1 MRDILIAEDNALL
14 AKGICTALKSE
25 RYRVRH
31 VADGAAALAAIAE
44 QRPDVLVLDI
54 MMPNTDGITVCRT
67 IRRTDAH
74 LPILML
80 TARGLDSQKV
90 EGLSAGADDYLTT
103 PFSIAEL
110 IARIAALLRRAL
122 LAAPTGAGVFAFGSS
137 TVDAS
142 TLTITASDGTSQRIL
157 PRELGFLR
165 LFAENPGKVFT
176 RDDLLDRFWGVSYY
190 GTTRT
195 LDQRLAPPQETRCR
209 RLMHRGR
216 TWHRIQI
223 RSCIM
228 NSRFRTPTVLTCTKA
243 ETRCPLRHLT
253 SKGLISSEK

>member
-1 MRDILIAEDNALL
+1 MRDILVAEDNALL

-44 QRPDVLVLDI
+44 RRPDVLVLDI
-54 MMPNTDGITVCRT
+54 MMPKMDGITVCRT

-90 EGLSAGADDYLTT
+90 EGLSAGADDYLPK

-110 IARIAALLRRAL
+110 LARIAALLRRAL
-122 LAAPTGAGVFAFGSS
+122 LAAPESAADTFAFGAA

-142 TLTITASDGTSQRIL
+142 TLTVTASDGTSQRLL
-157 PRELGFLR
+157 PRELGLLR
-165 LFAENPGKVFT
+165 LFAENPGKVFS

-195 LDQRLAPPQETRCR
+195 LDQRLMLLRKKLGSDAA
-209 RLMHRGR
+209 
-216 TWHRIQI
+216 RIE
-223 RSCIM
+223 SVHGVGY
-228 NSRFRTPTVLTCTKA
+228 RFATDPA
-243 ETRCPLRHLT
+243 
-253 SKGLISSEK
+253 

>member
-1 MRDILIAEDNALL
+1 MRDILVAEDNALL

-31 VADGAAALAAIAE
+31 VADGAAALAAVAE
-44 QRPDVLVLDI
+44 RRPDVLVLDI
-54 MMPNTDGITVCRT
+54 MMPKMDGITVCRT

-90 EGLSAGADDYLTT
+90 EGLSAGADDYLTK

-110 IARIAALLRRAL
+110 LARIAALLRRAL
-122 LAAPTGAGVFAFGSS
+122 LAAPESAADTFAFGAA

-142 TLTITASDGTSQRIL
+142 TLTVTASDGTSQRLL
-157 PRELGFLR
+157 PRELRLLK
-165 LFAENPGKVFT
+165 LFAENPGKVFS
-176 RDDLLDRFWGVSYY
+176 RDELLDRSWGVSYY

-195 LDQRLAPPQETRCR
+195 LDQRLMLLRKKLGSDATRIESV
-209 RLMHRGR
+209 HGVGYKYVPAGG
-216 TWHRIQI
+216 
-223 RSCIM
+223 S
-228 NSRFRTPTVLTCTKA
+228 
-243 ETRCPLRHLT
+243 
-253 SKGLISSEK
+253 

>member
-1 MRDILIAEDNALL
+1 MRDILVAEDNALL

-31 VADGAAALAAIAE
+31 VADGAAALAAVAE
-44 QRPDVLVLDI
+44 RRPDVLVLDI
-54 MMPNTDGITVCRT
+54 MMPKMDGITVCRT

-90 EGLSAGADDYLTT
+90 EGLSAGADDYLTK

-110 IARIAALLRRAL
+110 LARIAALLRRAL
-122 LAAPTGAGVFAFGSS
+122 LAAPQSAADTFAFGAA

-142 TLTITASDGTSQRIL
+142 TLTVTASDGTSQRLL
-157 PRELGFLR
+157 PRELRLLK
-165 LFAENPGKVFT
+165 LFAENPGKVFS
-176 RDDLLDRFWGVSYY
+176 RDELLDRFWGVSYY

-195 LDQRLAPPQETRCR
+195 LDQRLMLLRKKLGSDATRIESV
-209 RLMHRGR
+209 HGVGYKYVPAGG
-216 TWHRIQI
+216 
-223 RSCIM
+223 S
-228 NSRFRTPTVLTCTKA
+228 
-243 ETRCPLRHLT
+243 
-253 SKGLISSEK
+253 

>member
-1 MRDILIAEDNALL
+1 MRDILVAEDNALL

-44 QRPDVLVLDI
+44 RRPDVLVLDI
-54 MMPNTDGITVCRT
+54 MMPKTDGITVCRT

-90 EGLSAGADDYLTT
+90 EGLSAGADDYLTK

-110 IARIAALLRRAL
+110 LARIAALLRRAL
-122 LAAPTGAGVFAFGSS
+122 LAAPESAADTFAFGAA

-142 TLTITASDGTSQRIL
+142 TLTVTASDGTSQRLL
-157 PRELGFLR
+157 PRELGLLK
-165 LFAENPGKVFT
+165 LFAENPGKVFS
-176 RDDLLDRFWGVSYY
+176 RDDLLDCFWGVSYY

-195 LDQRLAPPQETRCR
+195 LDQRLMLLRKKLGSDATRIESV
-209 RLMHRGR
+209 HGVGYKYVPAGG
-216 TWHRIQI
+216 
-223 RSCIM
+223 S
-228 NSRFRTPTVLTCTKA
+228 
-243 ETRCPLRHLT
+243 
-253 SKGLISSEK
+253 

>member
-1 MRDILIAEDNALL
+1 MRDILVAEDNALL

-44 QRPDVLVLDI
+44 RRPDVLVLDI
-54 MMPNTDGITVCRT
+54 MMPKTDGITVCRT

-90 EGLSAGADDYLTT
+90 EGLSAGADDYLTK
-103 PFSIAEL
+103 PFSIVEL
-110 IARIAALLRRAL
+110 LARIAALLRRAL
-122 LAAPTGAGVFAFGSS
+122 LAAPESAADTFAFGAA

-142 TLTITASDGTSQRIL
+142 TLTVTASDGTSQRLL
-157 PRELGFLR
+157 PRELKLLK
-165 LFAENPGKVFT
+165 LFAENPGKVFS
-176 RDDLLDRFWGVSYY
+176 RDELLDRFWGVSYY

-195 LDQRLAPPQETRCR
+195 LDQRLM
-209 RLMHRGR
+209 RLRKKLGSDAA
-216 TWHRIQI
+216 RIE
-223 RSCIM
+223 SVHGVGYKYVPA
-228 NSRFRTPTVLTCTKA
+228 SG
-243 ETRCPLRHLT
+243 
-253 SKGLISSEK
+253 S

>member
-1 MRDILIAEDNALL
+1 MRDILVAEDNALL

-44 QRPDVLVLDI
+44 RRPDVLVLDI
-54 MMPNTDGITVCRT
+54 MMPKMDGITVCRT

-90 EGLSAGADDYLTT
+90 EGLSAGADDYLTK

-110 IARIAALLRRAL
+110 LARIAALLRRAL
-122 LAAPTGAGVFAFGSS
+122 LAAPESAADTFAFGAA

-142 TLTITASDGTSQRIL
+142 TLTVTASDGTSQRLL
-157 PRELGFLR
+157 PRELGLLR
-165 LFAENPGKVFT
+165 LFAENPCKVFS

-195 LDQRLAPPQETRCR
+195 LDQRLMLLRKKLGSDAA
-209 RLMHRGR
+209 
-216 TWHRIQI
+216 RIE
-223 RSCIM
+223 SVHGVGYKYVPAGG
-228 NSRFRTPTVLTCTKA
+228 S
-243 ETRCPLRHLT
+243 
-253 SKGLISSEK
+253 

>member
-1 MRDILIAEDNALL
+1 MRDILVAEDNALL

-31 VADGAAALAAIAE
+31 VADGAAALAAVAE
-44 QRPDVLVLDI
+44 RRPDVLVLDI
-54 MMPNTDGITVCRT
+54 MMPKMDGITVCRT

-90 EGLSAGADDYLTT
+90 EGLSAGADDYLTK

-110 IARIAALLRRAL
+110 LARIAALLRRAL
-122 LAAPTGAGVFAFGSS
+122 LAAPESAADTFAFGAA

-142 TLTITASDGTSQRIL
+142 TLTVTASDGTSQRLL
-157 PRELGFLR
+157 PRELRLLK
-165 LFAENPGKVFT
+165 LFAENPGKVFS
-176 RDDLLDRFWGVSYY
+176 RDELLDRLWGVSYY

-195 LDQRLAPPQETRCR
+195 LDQRLMLLRKKLGSDATRIESV
-209 RLMHRGR
+209 HGVGYKYVPAGG
-216 TWHRIQI
+216 
-223 RSCIM
+223 S
-228 NSRFRTPTVLTCTKA
+228 
-243 ETRCPLRHLT
+243 
-253 SKGLISSEK
+253 

>member
-1 MRDILIAEDNALL
+1 MRDILVAEDNALL

-44 QRPDVLVLDI
+44 RRPDVLVLDI

-90 EGLSAGADDYLTT
+90 EGLSAGADDYLTK

-110 IARIAALLRRAL
+110 LARIAALLRRAL
-122 LAAPTGAGVFAFGSS
+122 LAAPESAADTFAFGAA

-142 TLTITASDGTSQRIL
+142 TLTVTASDGTSQRLL
-157 PRELGFLR
+157 PRELRLLK
-165 LFAENPGKVFT
+165 LFAENPGKVFS
-176 RDDLLDRFWGVSYY
+176 RDELLDRFWGVSYY

-195 LDQRLAPPQETRCR
+195 LDQRLMLLRKKLGSDATRIESVHGVGYRFAPDP
-209 RLMHRGR
+209 
-216 TWHRIQI
+216 
-223 RSCIM
+223 
-228 NSRFRTPTVLTCTKA
+228 A
-243 ETRCPLRHLT
+243 
-253 SKGLISSEK
+253 

>member
-1 MRDILIAEDNALL
+1 MRDILVAEDNALL
-14 AKGICTALKSE
+14 AKGICTAFKSE

-44 QRPDVLVLDI
+44 RRPDVLVLDI
-54 MMPNTDGITVCRT
+54 MMPKTDGITVCRT

-90 EGLSAGADDYLTT
+90 EGLSAGADDYLPK

-110 IARIAALLRRAL
+110 LARIAALLRRAL
-122 LAAPTGAGVFAFGSS
+122 LAAPESAADTFAFGAA

-142 TLTITASDGTSQRIL
+142 TLTVTASDGTSQRLL
-157 PRELGFLR
+157 PRELRLLK
-165 LFAENPGKVFT
+165 LFAENPGKVFS
-176 RDDLLDRFWGVSYY
+176 RDELLDRFWGVSYY

-195 LDQRLAPPQETRCR
+195 LDQRLMLLRKKLGSDAARIESVHGVGYRFAPDP
-209 RLMHRGR
+209 
-216 TWHRIQI
+216 
-223 RSCIM
+223 
-228 NSRFRTPTVLTCTKA
+228 A
-243 ETRCPLRHLT
+243 
-253 SKGLISSEK
+253 

>member
-1 MRDILIAEDNALL
+1 MRDILVAEDNALL

-44 QRPDVLVLDI
+44 RRPDVLVLDI
-54 MMPNTDGITVCRT
+54 MMPKMDGITVCRT

-90 EGLSAGADDYLTT
+90 EGLSAGADDYLPK

-110 IARIAALLRRAL
+110 LARIAALLRRAL
-122 LAAPTGAGVFAFGSS
+122 LAAPESAADTFAFGAA

-142 TLTITASDGTSQRIL
+142 TLTVTASDGTSQRLL
-157 PRELGFLR
+157 PRELGLLR
-165 LFAENPGKVFT
+165 LFAENPGKVFS

-195 LDQRLAPPQETRCR
+195 LDQRLMLLRKKLGSDAARIESVHGVGYRFAPDP
-209 RLMHRGR
+209 
-216 TWHRIQI
+216 
-223 RSCIM
+223 
-228 NSRFRTPTVLTCTKA
+228 A
-243 ETRCPLRHLT
+243 
-253 SKGLISSEK
+253 

>member
-1 MRDILIAEDNALL
+1 MRDILVAEDNALL

-44 QRPDVLVLDI
+44 RRPDVLVLDI
-54 MMPNTDGITVCRT
+54 MMPKMDGITVCRT

-90 EGLSAGADDYLTT
+90 EGLSAGADDYLTK

-110 IARIAALLRRAL
+110 LARIAALLRRAL
-122 LAAPTGAGVFAFGSS
+122 LAAPESAADTFAFGAA

-142 TLTITASDGTSQRIL
+142 TLTVTASDGTSQRLL
-157 PRELGFLR
+157 PRELRLLK
-165 LFAENPGKVFT
+165 LFAENPGKVFS
-176 RDDLLDRFWGVSYY
+176 RDELLDRFWGVSYY

-195 LDQRLAPPQETRCR
+195 LDQRLMLLRKKLGSDATRIESV
-209 RLMHRGR
+209 HGVGYKYVPAGG
-216 TWHRIQI
+216 
-223 RSCIM
+223 S
-228 NSRFRTPTVLTCTKA
+228 
-243 ETRCPLRHLT
+243 
-253 SKGLISSEK
+253 

>member
-1 MRDILIAEDNALL
+1 MRDILVAEDNALL

-44 QRPDVLVLDI
+44 RRPDVLVLDI
-54 MMPNTDGITVCRT
+54 MMPKMDGITVCRT

-80 TARGLDSQKV
+80 TARGLDAQKV
-90 EGLSAGADDYLTT
+90 EGLSAGADDYLTK

-110 IARIAALLRRAL
+110 LARIAALLRRAL
-122 LAAPTGAGVFAFGSS
+122 LAAPESAADTFAFGAA

-142 TLTITASDGTSQRIL
+142 TLTVTASDGTSQRLL
-157 PRELGFLR
+157 PRELRLLK
-165 LFAENPGKVFT
+165 LFAENPGKVFS
-176 RDDLLDRFWGVSYY
+176 RDELLDRFWGVSYY

-195 LDQRLAPPQETRCR
+195 LDQRLMLLRKKLGSDATRIESV
-209 RLMHRGR
+209 HGVGYKYVPAGG
-216 TWHRIQI
+216 
-223 RSCIM
+223 S
-228 NSRFRTPTVLTCTKA
+228 
-243 ETRCPLRHLT
+243 
-253 SKGLISSEK
+253 

>member
-1 MRDILIAEDNALL
+1 MRDILVAEDNALL

-44 QRPDVLVLDI
+44 RRPDVLVLDI
-54 MMPNTDGITVCRT
+54 MMPKMDGITVCRT

-90 EGLSAGADDYLTT
+90 EGLSAGADDYLPK

-110 IARIAALLRRAL
+110 LARIAALLRRAL
-122 LAAPTGAGVFAFGSS
+122 LAAPESAADTFAFGAA

-142 TLTITASDGTSQRIL
+142 TLTVTASDGTSQRLL
-157 PRELGFLR
+157 PRELRLLK
-165 LFAENPGKVFT
+165 LFAENPGKVFS
-176 RDDLLDRFWGVSYY
+176 RDELLDRFWGVSYY

-195 LDQRLAPPQETRCR
+195 LDQRLMLLRKKLGSDAA
-209 RLMHRGR
+209 
-216 TWHRIQI
+216 RIE
-223 RSCIM
+223 SVHGVGYKYVPAGG
-228 NSRFRTPTVLTCTKA
+228 S
-243 ETRCPLRHLT
+243 
-253 SKGLISSEK
+253 

>member
-1 MRDILIAEDNALL
+1 MRDILVAEDNALL

-44 QRPDVLVLDI
+44 RRPDVLVLDI
-54 MMPNTDGITVCRT
+54 MMPKTDGITVCRT

-90 EGLSAGADDYLTT
+90 EGLSAGADDYLPK

-110 IARIAALLRRAL
+110 LARIAALLRRAL
-122 LAAPTGAGVFAFGSS
+122 LAAPESAADTFAFGAA

-142 TLTITASDGTSQRIL
+142 TLTVTASDGTSQRLL
-157 PRELGFLR
+157 PRELGLLR
-165 LFAENPGKVFT
+165 LFAENPGKVFS

-195 LDQRLAPPQETRCR
+195 LDQRLMLLRKKLGSDAA
-209 RLMHRGR
+209 
-216 TWHRIQI
+216 RIE
-223 RSCIM
+223 SVHGVGYKYVPAGG
-228 NSRFRTPTVLTCTKA
+228 S
-243 ETRCPLRHLT
+243 
-253 SKGLISSEK
+253 

>member
-1 MRDILIAEDNALL
+1 MRDILVAEDNALL

-44 QRPDVLVLDI
+44 RRPDVLVLDI
-54 MMPNTDGITVCRT
+54 MMPKMDGITVCRT

-90 EGLSAGADDYLTT
+90 EGLSAGADDYLPK

-110 IARIAALLRRAL
+110 LARIAALLRRAL
-122 LAAPTGAGVFAFGSS
+122 LAAPESAADTFAFGAA

-142 TLTITASDGTSQRIL
+142 TLTVTASDGTSQRLL
-157 PRELGFLR
+157 PRELGLLK
-165 LFAENPGKVFT
+165 LFAENPGKVFS
-176 RDDLLDRFWGVSYY
+176 RDELLDRFWGVSYY

-195 LDQRLAPPQETRCR
+195 LDQRLMLLRKKLGSDAARIESVHGVGYRFAPDP
-209 RLMHRGR
+209 
-216 TWHRIQI
+216 
-223 RSCIM
+223 
-228 NSRFRTPTVLTCTKA
+228 A
-243 ETRCPLRHLT
+243 
-253 SKGLISSEK
+253 

>member
-1 MRDILIAEDNALL
+1 MRDILVAEDNALL

-44 QRPDVLVLDI
+44 RRPDVLVLDI
-54 MMPNTDGITVCRT
+54 MMPKMDGITVCRT

-90 EGLSAGADDYLTT
+90 EGLSAGADDYLTK

-110 IARIAALLRRAL
+110 LARIAALLRRAL
-122 LAAPTGAGVFAFGSS
+122 LAAPESAADTFAFGAA

-142 TLTITASDGTSQRIL
+142 TLAVTASDGTSQRLL
-157 PRELGFLR
+157 PRELRLLK
-165 LFAENPGKVFT
+165 LFAENPGKVFS
-176 RDDLLDRFWGVSYY
+176 RDELLDRFWGVSYY

-195 LDQRLAPPQETRCR
+195 LDQRLMLLRKKLGSDATRIESV
-209 RLMHRGR
+209 HGVGYKYVPA
-216 TWHRIQI
+216 
-223 RSCIM
+223 SG
-228 NSRFRTPTVLTCTKA
+228 S
-243 ETRCPLRHLT
+243 
-253 SKGLISSEK
+253 

>member
-1 MRDILIAEDNALL
+1 MRDILVAEDNALL

-44 QRPDVLVLDI
+44 RRPDVLVLDI
-54 MMPNTDGITVCRT
+54 MMPKTDGITVCRT

-90 EGLSAGADDYLTT
+90 EGLSAGADDYLPK

-110 IARIAALLRRAL
+110 LARIAALLRRAL
-122 LAAPTGAGVFAFGSS
+122 LAAPESAADTFAFGAA

-142 TLTITASDGTSQRIL
+142 TLTVTASDGTSQRLL
-157 PRELGFLR
+157 PRELGLLK
-165 LFAENPGKVFT
+165 LFAENPGKVFS

-195 LDQRLAPPQETRCR
+195 LDQRLMLLRKKLGSDAA
-209 RLMHRGR
+209 
-216 TWHRIQI
+216 RIE
-223 RSCIM
+223 SVHGVGYKYVPAGG
-228 NSRFRTPTVLTCTKA
+228 S
-243 ETRCPLRHLT
+243 
-253 SKGLISSEK
+253 

>member
-1 MRDILIAEDNALL
+1 MRDILVAEDNALL

-54 MMPNTDGITVCRT
+54 MMPKMDGITVCRT

-90 EGLSAGADDYLTT
+90 EGLSAGADDYLPK

-110 IARIAALLRRAL
+110 LARIAALLRRAL
-122 LAAPTGAGVFAFGSS
+122 LAAPEAAADTFAFGAA

-142 TLTITASDGTSQRIL
+142 TLTVTASDGTSQRLL
-157 PRELGFLR
+157 PRELRLLK
-165 LFAENPGKVFT
+165 LFAENPGKVFS
-176 RDDLLDRFWGVSYY
+176 RDELLDRFWGVSYY

-195 LDQRLAPPQETRCR
+195 LDQRLMLLRKKLGSDAA
-209 RLMHRGR
+209 
-216 TWHRIQI
+216 RIE
-223 RSCIM
+223 SVHGVGYKYVPAGG
-228 NSRFRTPTVLTCTKA
+228 S
-243 ETRCPLRHLT
+243 
-253 SKGLISSEK
+253 

>member
-1 MRDILIAEDNALL
+1 MRDILVAEDNALL

-44 QRPDVLVLDI
+44 RRPDVLVLDI
-54 MMPNTDGITVCRT
+54 IMPKMDGITVCRT

-90 EGLSAGADDYLTT
+90 EGLSAGADDYLPK

-110 IARIAALLRRAL
+110 LARIAALLRRAL
-122 LAAPTGAGVFAFGSS
+122 LAAPESAADTFAFGAA

-142 TLTITASDGTSQRIL
+142 TLTVTASDGTSQRLL
-157 PRELGFLR
+157 PRELGLLK
-165 LFAENPGKVFT
+165 LFAENPGKVFS

-195 LDQRLAPPQETRCR
+195 LDQRLMLLRKKLGSDAA
-209 RLMHRGR
+209 
-216 TWHRIQI
+216 RIE
-223 RSCIM
+223 SVHGVGYKYVPAGG
-228 NSRFRTPTVLTCTKA
+228 S
-243 ETRCPLRHLT
+243 
-253 SKGLISSEK
+253 

>member
-1 MRDILIAEDNALL
+1 MRDILVAEDNALL

-44 QRPDVLVLDI
+44 RRPDVLVLDI
-54 MMPNTDGITVCRT
+54 MMPKTDGITVCRT

-90 EGLSAGADDYLTT
+90 EGLSAGADDYLTK

-110 IARIAALLRRAL
+110 LARIAALLRRAL
-122 LAAPTGAGVFAFGSS
+122 LAAPESAADTFAFGAA

-142 TLTITASDGTSQRIL
+142 TLTVTASDGTSQRLL
-157 PRELGFLR
+157 PRELRLLK
-165 LFAENPGKVFT
+165 LFAENPGKVFS
-176 RDDLLDRFWGVSYY
+176 RDELLDRFWGVSYY

-195 LDQRLAPPQETRCR
+195 LDQRLMLLRKKLGSDATRIESV
-209 RLMHRGR
+209 HGVGYKYVPA
-216 TWHRIQI
+216 
-223 RSCIM
+223 SG
-228 NSRFRTPTVLTCTKA
+228 S
-243 ETRCPLRHLT
+243 
-253 SKGLISSEK
+253 

>member
-90 EGLSAGADDYLTT
+90 EGLSAGADDYLTK

-110 IARIAALLRRAL
+110 LARIAALLRRAL
-122 LAAPTGAGVFAFGSS
+122 LAAPQSAADTFAFGAA

-142 TLTITASDGTSQRIL
+142 TLTVTASDGTSQRLL
-157 PRELGFLR
+157 PRELGLLK
-165 LFAENPGKVFT
+165 LFAENPGKVFS

-195 LDQRLAPPQETRCR
+195 LDQRLMLLRKKLGSDAA
-209 RLMHRGR
+209 
-216 TWHRIQI
+216 RIE
-223 RSCIM
+223 SVHGVGYKYVPAGG
-228 NSRFRTPTVLTCTKA
+228 S
-243 ETRCPLRHLT
+243 
-253 SKGLISSEK
+253 

>member
-1 MRDILIAEDNALL
+1 MRDILVAEDNALL

-44 QRPDVLVLDI
+44 RRPDVLVLDI
-54 MMPNTDGITVCRT
+54 MMPKMDGITVCRT

-90 EGLSAGADDYLTT
+90 EGLSAGADDYLTK

-110 IARIAALLRRAL
+110 LARIAALLRRAL
-122 LAAPTGAGVFAFGSS
+122 LAAPQSAADTFAFGAA

-142 TLTITASDGTSQRIL
+142 TLTVTASDGTSQRLL
-157 PRELGFLR
+157 PRELRLLK
-165 LFAENPGKVFT
+165 LFAENPGKVFS
-176 RDDLLDRFWGVSYY
+176 RDELLDRFWGVSYY

-195 LDQRLAPPQETRCR
+195 LDQRLMLLRKKLGSDAA
-209 RLMHRGR
+209 
-216 TWHRIQI
+216 RIE
-223 RSCIM
+223 SVHGVGYKYVPAGG
-228 NSRFRTPTVLTCTKA
+228 S
-243 ETRCPLRHLT
+243 
-253 SKGLISSEK
+253 

>member
-1 MRDILIAEDNALL
+1 MRDILVAEDNALL

-31 VADGAAALAAIAE
+31 VADGEAALTAVAE
-44 QRPDVLVLDI
+44 RRPDVLVLDI
-54 MMPNTDGITVCRT
+54 MMPKMDGITVCRT

-90 EGLSAGADDYLTT
+90 EGLSAGADDYLPK

-110 IARIAALLRRAL
+110 LARIAALLRRAL
-122 LAAPTGAGVFAFGSS
+122 LAAPESAADTFAFGAA

-142 TLTITASDGTSQRIL
+142 TLTVTASDGTSQRLL
-157 PRELGFLR
+157 PRELGLLR
-165 LFAENPGKVFT
+165 LFAENPGKVFS

-195 LDQRLAPPQETRCR
+195 LDQRLMLLRKKLGSDAA
-209 RLMHRGR
+209 
-216 TWHRIQI
+216 RIE
-223 RSCIM
+223 SVHGVGYKYVPAGG
-228 NSRFRTPTVLTCTKA
+228 S
-243 ETRCPLRHLT
+243 
-253 SKGLISSEK
+253 

>member
-1 MRDILIAEDNALL
+1 MRDILVAEDNALL
-14 AKGICTALKSE
+14 AIGICTALKSE

-44 QRPDVLVLDI
+44 RRPDVLVLDI
-54 MMPNTDGITVCRT
+54 MMPKMDGLTVCRT

-90 EGLSAGADDYLTT
+90 EGLSAGADDYLTK

-110 IARIAALLRRAL
+110 LARIAALLRRAL
-122 LAAPTGAGVFAFGSS
+122 LAAPQSAADTFACGAA

-142 TLTITASDGTSQRIL
+142 TLTVTASDGTSQRLL
-157 PRELGFLR
+157 PRELRLLK
-165 LFAENPGKVFT
+165 LFAENPGKVFS
-176 RDDLLDRFWGVSYY
+176 RDELLDRFWGVSYY

-195 LDQRLAPPQETRCR
+195 LDQRLMLLRKKLGSDATRIESV
-209 RLMHRGR
+209 HGVGYKYVPAGG
-216 TWHRIQI
+216 
-223 RSCIM
+223 S
-228 NSRFRTPTVLTCTKA
+228 
-243 ETRCPLRHLT
+243 
-253 SKGLISSEK
+253 

>member
-1 MRDILIAEDNALL
+1 MRDILVAEDNALL

-44 QRPDVLVLDI
+44 RRPDVLVLDI
-54 MMPNTDGITVCRT
+54 MMPKTDGITVCRT

-90 EGLSAGADDYLTT
+90 EGLSAGADDYLTK

-110 IARIAALLRRAL
+110 LARIAALLRRAL
-122 LAAPTGAGVFAFGSS
+122 LAALESAADTFAFGAA

-142 TLTITASDGTSQRIL
+142 TLTVTASDGTSQRLL
-157 PRELGFLR
+157 PRELRLLK
-165 LFAENPGKVFT
+165 LFAENPGKVFS
-176 RDDLLDRFWGVSYY
+176 RDELLDRFWGVSYY

-195 LDQRLAPPQETRCR
+195 LDQRLMLLRKKLGSDATRIESV
-209 RLMHRGR
+209 HGVGYKYVPAGG
-216 TWHRIQI
+216 
-223 RSCIM
+223 S
-228 NSRFRTPTVLTCTKA
+228 
-243 ETRCPLRHLT
+243 
-253 SKGLISSEK
+253 

>member
-1 MRDILIAEDNALL
+1 MRDILVAEDNALL

-44 QRPDVLVLDI
+44 RRPDVLVLDI
-54 MMPNTDGITVCRT
+54 MMPKMDGITVCRT

-90 EGLSAGADDYLTT
+90 EGLSAGADDYLPK

-110 IARIAALLRRAL
+110 LARIAALLRRAL
-122 LAAPTGAGVFAFGSS
+122 LAAPESAADTFAFGAA

-142 TLTITASDGTSQRIL
+142 TLTVTASDGTSQRLL
-157 PRELGFLR
+157 PRELRLLK
-165 LFAENPGKVFT
+165 LFAENPGKVFS
-176 RDDLLDRFWGVSYY
+176 RDELLDRFWGVSYY

-195 LDQRLAPPQETRCR
+195 LDQRLMLLRKKLGSDATRIESV
-209 RLMHRGR
+209 HGVGYKYVPAGG
-216 TWHRIQI
+216 
-223 RSCIM
+223 S
-228 NSRFRTPTVLTCTKA
+228 
-243 ETRCPLRHLT
+243 
-253 SKGLISSEK
+253 

>member
-1 MRDILIAEDNALL
+1 MRDILVAEDNALL

-44 QRPDVLVLDI
+44 RRPDVLVLDI
-54 MMPNTDGITVCRT
+54 MMPKMDGITVCRT

-80 TARGLDSQKV
+80 TARGLDAQKV
-90 EGLSAGADDYLTT
+90 EGLSAGADDYLTK

-110 IARIAALLRRAL
+110 LARIAALLRRAL
-122 LAAPTGAGVFAFGSS
+122 LAAPESAADTFAFGAA

-142 TLTITASDGTSQRIL
+142 TLTVTASDGTSQRLL
-157 PRELGFLR
+157 PRELGLLR
-165 LFAENPGKVFT
+165 LFAENPGKVFS

-195 LDQRLAPPQETRCR
+195 LDQRLMLLRKKLGSDAA
-209 RLMHRGR
+209 
-216 TWHRIQI
+216 RIE
-223 RSCIM
+223 SVHGVGYKYVPAGG
-228 NSRFRTPTVLTCTKA
+228 S
-243 ETRCPLRHLT
+243 
-253 SKGLISSEK
+253 

>member
-1 MRDILIAEDNALL
+1 MRDILVAEDNALL

-31 VADGAAALAAIAE
+31 VADGAAALAAVAE
-44 QRPDVLVLDI
+44 RRPDVLVLDI
-54 MMPNTDGITVCRT
+54 MMPKMDGITVCRT

-90 EGLSAGADDYLTT
+90 EGLSAGADDYLTK

-110 IARIAALLRRAL
+110 LARITALLRRAL
-122 LAAPTGAGVFAFGSS
+122 LAAPQSAADTFAFGAA

-142 TLTITASDGTSQRIL
+142 TLTVTASDGTSQRLL
-157 PRELGFLR
+157 PRELRLLK
-165 LFAENPGKVFT
+165 LFAENPGKVFS
-176 RDDLLDRFWGVSYY
+176 RDELLDRFWGVSYY

-195 LDQRLAPPQETRCR
+195 LDQRLMLLRKKLGSDAA
-209 RLMHRGR
+209 
-216 TWHRIQI
+216 RIE
-223 RSCIM
+223 SVHGVGYKYVPAGG
-228 NSRFRTPTVLTCTKA
+228 S
-243 ETRCPLRHLT
+243 
-253 SKGLISSEK
+253 

>member
-44 QRPDVLVLDI
+44 QRPDMLVLDI

-90 EGLSAGADDYLTT
+90 EGLSAGADDYLTK

-110 IARIAALLRRAL
+110 LARIAALLRRAL
-122 LAAPTGAGVFAFGSS
+122 LAAPQSAADTFAFGAA

-142 TLTITASDGTSQRIL
+142 TLTVTASDGTSQRLL
-157 PRELGFLR
+157 PRELGLLK
-165 LFAENPGKVFT
+165 LFAENPGKVFS
-176 RDDLLDRFWGVSYY
+176 RDELLDRFWGVSYY

-195 LDQRLAPPQETRCR
+195 LDQRLMLLRKKLGSDATRIESV
-209 RLMHRGR
+209 HGVGYKYVPAGG
-216 TWHRIQI
+216 
-223 RSCIM
+223 S
-228 NSRFRTPTVLTCTKA
+228 
-243 ETRCPLRHLT
+243 
-253 SKGLISSEK
+253 

>member
-1 MRDILIAEDNALL
+1 MRDILVAEDNALL

-44 QRPDVLVLDI
+44 RRPDVLVLDI
-54 MMPNTDGITVCRT
+54 MMPKTDGITVCRT

-90 EGLSAGADDYLTT
+90 EGLSAGADDYLPK

-110 IARIAALLRRAL
+110 LARIAALLRRAL
-122 LAAPTGAGVFAFGSS
+122 LAAPESAADTFAFGAA

-142 TLTITASDGTSQRIL
+142 TLTVTASDGTSQRLL
-157 PRELGFLR
+157 PRELRLLK
-165 LFAENPGKVFT
+165 LFAENPGKVFS
-176 RDDLLDRFWGVSYY
+176 RDELLDRFWGVSYY

-195 LDQRLAPPQETRCR
+195 LDQRLMLLRKKLGSDAA
-209 RLMHRGR
+209 
-216 TWHRIQI
+216 RIE
-223 RSCIM
+223 SVHGVGYKYVPAGG
-228 NSRFRTPTVLTCTKA
+228 S
-243 ETRCPLRHLT
+243 
-253 SKGLISSEK
+253 

>member
-1 MRDILIAEDNALL
+1 MRDILVAEDNALL

-44 QRPDVLVLDI
+44 RRPDVLVLDI
-54 MMPNTDGITVCRT
+54 MMPKTDGITVCRT

-90 EGLSAGADDYLTT
+90 EGLSAGADDYLPK

-110 IARIAALLRRAL
+110 LARIAALLRRAL
-122 LAAPTGAGVFAFGSS
+122 LAAPESAADTFAFGAA

-142 TLTITASDGTSQRIL
+142 TLTVTASDGTSQRLL
-157 PRELGFLR
+157 PRELGLLK
-165 LFAENPGKVFT
+165 LFAENPGKVFS
-176 RDDLLDRFWGVSYY
+176 RDELLDRFWGVSYY

-195 LDQRLAPPQETRCR
+195 LDQRLMLLRKKLGSDAA
-209 RLMHRGR
+209 
-216 TWHRIQI
+216 RIE
-223 RSCIM
+223 SVHGVGYKYVPAGG
-228 NSRFRTPTVLTCTKA
+228 S
-243 ETRCPLRHLT
+243 
-253 SKGLISSEK
+253 

>member
-1 MRDILIAEDNALL
+1 MRDILVAEDNALL

-44 QRPDVLVLDI
+44 RRPDVLVLDI
-54 MMPNTDGITVCRT
+54 MMPKMDGITVCRT

-90 EGLSAGADDYLTT
+90 EGLSAGADDYLTK

-110 IARIAALLRRAL
+110 LARIAALLRRAL
-122 LAAPTGAGVFAFGSS
+122 LAAPESAADTFAFGAA

-142 TLTITASDGTSQRIL
+142 TLTVTASDGTSQRLL
-157 PRELGFLR
+157 PRELGLLR
-165 LFAENPGKVFT
+165 LFAENPGKVFS

-195 LDQRLAPPQETRCR
+195 LDQRLMLLRKKLGSDAARIESVHGVGYRFAPDP
-209 RLMHRGR
+209 
-216 TWHRIQI
+216 
-223 RSCIM
+223 
-228 NSRFRTPTVLTCTKA
+228 A
-243 ETRCPLRHLT
+243 
-253 SKGLISSEK
+253 